1 MKSTENQP
9 LTNKSFWNS
18 ISPSLTNK
26 NVRNDDVITLKEK
39 GRLKNDELRVAET
52 LNSHYINIVETNCGQ
67 LPQALG
73 NPKGQAN
80 DLTSFD
86 AIISNYK
93 HHPNINQ
100 IRKKCSNPRTYS
112 FPEANKEEIN
122 ILIKRLNPKKATGP
136 DGIPLKII
144 KLSADVTD
152 KHLTNIIN
160 TNLVCLCFSK
170 NARIA
175 SVEPTYKKENR
186 SDKNNYRPVSILNGF
201 SKI

>member
-39 GRLKNDELRVAET
+39 GRLINDELRVAET

-73 NPKGQAN
+73 NPKDQAN
-80 DLTSFD
+80 DLASFD

-93 HHPNINQ
+93 NHPNINQ
-100 IRKKCSNPRTYS
+100 IRKKCSNPKIYS
-112 FPEANKEEIN
+112 FPEAKKEEIN

-144 KLSADVTD
+144 KLSADVID

-160 TNLVCLCFSK
+160 TDLECSSFSE
-170 NARIA
+170 NAKIA
-175 SVEPTYKKENR
+175 SVKPIYIKKQ
-186 SDKNNYRPVSILNGF
+186 I
-201 SKI
+201 